1 MNNII
6 RTYHAYAE
14 KAPTVSRAIVGSVII
29 IAFLGFLDAFYLTLM
44 HFINRVPP
52 CSILEGCETVT
63 SSAYAAIGPIP
74 VALLGAFYYAFF
86 VISALVS
93 FHKRTSAPLSV
104 ALFVTPIGMVFTLY
118 LIVLQLFIID
128 AICIYC
134 MGSALTSSL
143 LFGVWLAVWSQH
155 YRHLRTEA

>member
-6 RTYHAYAE
+6 HTYHAYAE
-14 KAPTVSRAIVGSVII
+14 KAPTVSRAVIISVII
-29 IAFLGFLDAFYLTLM
+29 VAFLGFLDSLYLTLL

-74 VALLGAFYYAFF
+74 VALLGVLYYAFF
-86 VISALVS
+86 VIAGLVS
-93 FHKRTSAPLSV
+93 FHKRTSAPLSL
-104 ALFVTPIGMVFTLY
+104 ALFAAPLGMLFTIY

-134 MGSALTSSL
+134 MASALTSSL
-143 LFGVWLAVWSQH
+143 LFGIWLAVWSQH
-155 YRHLRTEA
+155 YRHLRAEV

>member
-6 RTYHAYAE
+6 RRYHAYAE
-14 KAPTVSRAIVGSVII
+14 KAPTVSRAVVVSVIG
-29 IAFLGFLDAFYLTLM
+29 IAFLGFLDSLYLALL

-63 SSAYAAIGPIP
+63 SSAYATIGPIP
-74 VALLGAFYYAFF
+74 LALLGVFYYAFF
-86 VISALVS
+86 VITALAS

-104 ALFVTPIGMVFTLY
+104 ALFLAPVGMLFTIY

-143 LFGVWLAVWSQH
+143 LFGMWLAVWSQH
-155 YRHLRTEA
+155 YRHLRAEA